1 MFVVILQ
8 VKVVEITEKII
19 DNANYNA
26 CSSRNTAVTVLFLQN
41 FCFNNIIKY
50 LRVASSK
57 FLIIYLLLSSVSA
70 LF

>member
-26 CSSRNTAVTVLFLQN
+26 CSSRNTAVTVLIVFT
-41 FCFNNIIKY
+41 
-50 LRVASSK
+50 K
-57 FLIIYLLLSSVSA
+57 FLLQQYYKIFKSCIQ
-70 LF
+70 